1 MATAA
6 QTEANRRN
14 AQRSTGPTTDEEKDR
29 VRRNAFKHGMTARTV
44 MPVLS
49 QEDPRQLE
57 ERTDRWTNDLQP
69 RNAIEYDLVVLAA
82 RLAHAIERGERIET
96 AHLAGRVRAAARQ
109 QTQQVSPRRL
119 EQVQELG
126 RKLLYVTAPPTNP
139 NAVPYP
145 PCDDDPAVFVRKLEE
160 TVEGCCWLLERWA
173 EYRNMLDRKSSW
185 ETPVLLRFI
194 RLQGKP
200 MIEAAFDPA
209 LNSIVVAWNV
219 LQPGSAKKH
228 WIPILQRMPD
238 GDPAFRDELYFH
250 EIASRPKDEAWAV
263 LSAVVDR
270 HVGRLKELLAHHQA
284 SAAAEDADWADRA
297 ALDCSTEF
305 ERHRRYQS
313 AKTREL
319 LRTLDT
325 RRKLRNADFGMGNGE
340 KADGKCRMANGRW
353 QMADGKWQM
362 ANDECRVADGDLQVA
377 EDGCRVAEDG
387 CRVAED
393 GCEVR
398 LGGCGDRER

>member
-1 MATAA
+1 M
-6 QTEANRRN
+6 
-14 AQRSTGPTTDEEKDR
+14 
-29 VRRNAFKHGMTARTV
+29 
-44 MPVLS
+44 
-49 QEDPRQLE
+49 
-57 ERTDRWTNDLQP
+57 
-69 RNAIEYDLVVLAA
+69 
-82 RLAHAIERGERIET
+82 
-96 AHLAGRVRAAARQ
+96 
-109 QTQQVSPRRL
+109 
-119 EQVQELG
+119 VQ
-126 RKLLYVTAPPTNP
+126 
-139 NAVPYP
+139 
-145 PCDDDPAVFVRKLEE
+145 KLEE
-160 TVEGCCWLLERWA
+160 TAEGCRWLLARWA
-173 EYRNMLDRKSSW
+173 EYRNMLDRESAW

-250 EIASRPKDEAWAV
+250 EIASRPKDKDEAWAV

-270 HVGRLKELLAHHQA
+270 HVGRFKELLAHHQA
-284 SAAAEDADWADRA
+284 SAAAEDADWADCA

-340 KADGKCRMANGRW
+340 KADGKCRMADGKCQMADDGW
-353 QMADGKWQM
+353 QMADDRGQMAEEECQMTDAKWQM
-362 ANDECRVADGDLQVA
+362 ANDECRVADGELQMA
-377 EDGCRVAEDG
+377 EDGCQVAEDG

-398 LGGCGDRER
+398 

>member
-6 QTEANRRN
+6 QIEANRLN
-14 AQRSTGPTTDEEKDR
+14 AQRSTWTKTDDGKAH
-29 VRRNAFKHGMTARTV
+29 VRRNAFKHGMTARTI
-44 MPVLS
+44 MPVLT
-49 QEDPRQLE
+49 QEDSRQLE

-69 RNAIEYDLVVLAA
+69 RNAIEYDLVILAA

-96 AHLAGRVRAAARQ
+96 AHLAGPVREAARQ
-109 QTQQVSPRRL
+109 QTQQVSLRRL

-126 RKLLYVTAPPTNP
+126 RKLLYITGPPTNP

-145 PCDDDPAVFVRKLEE
+145 PFDDDPAVFVRKLEE
-160 TVEGCCWLLERWA
+160 TVEGCRWLLARWA

-228 WIPILQRMPD
+228 WIPILNRIPD
-238 GDPAFRDELYFH
+238 RDPAFRDELYFH
-250 EIASRPKDEAWAV
+250 EIAARPKDKDEAWAV

-284 SAAAEDADWADRA
+284 SAAAENADWADRA

-313 AKTREL
+313 ARHREL
-319 LRTLDT
+319 LRTLEA
-325 RRKLRNADFGMGNGE
+325 RRKLRNADFGMANGE
-340 KADGKCRMANGRW
+340 KADGKCQMADDKC
-353 QMADGKWQM
+353 QMADGKCQMADGKCQM
-362 ANDECRVADGDLQVA
+362 ANDKWQMPNAK
-377 EDGCRVAEDG
+377 
-387 CRVAED
+387 
-393 GCEVR
+393 
-398 LGGCGDRER
+398 